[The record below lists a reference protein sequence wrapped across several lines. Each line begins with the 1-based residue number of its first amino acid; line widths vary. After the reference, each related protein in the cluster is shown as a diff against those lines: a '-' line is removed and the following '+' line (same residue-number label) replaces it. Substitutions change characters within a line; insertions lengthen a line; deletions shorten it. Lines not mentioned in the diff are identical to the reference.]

1 MIVKTFEIDAAY
13 LSVVETKLE
22 KLNKRG
28 AKLSIAPAVIQESVK
43 GVRKIYKEK
52 VEYGIPYD
60 IEVLIPTLTLT
71 VWAEMIQVG
80 NYTLMASL
88 DHTLGELPVIRS
100 AMAVDLP
107 KNCYSNKS
115 ICQHCNVDRQRNF
128 TYVFSDNAQAKTVQV
143 GSTCLEAYF
152 GINPTAKLDWFG
164 AFGSFCNEEYSGGY
178 AKPHFYTKDA
188 LATAMALVKRYGYVS
203 RKMSDAS
210 EERTGHPLYTT
221 ANRVNDFY
229 NPVYNGGGWNAADE
243 IAKRLREEIRN
254 EAAALQSDAGDL
266 IAWGIEYFASQT
278 TDYAHN
284 MGIFLTQELTE
295 PRNFGYLVSVIAC
308 KTNSEN
314 QTKVKVV
321 SENKFLGAVGDK
333 IEVEVEVKKVIPM
346 DGNYG
351 TTYITILQ
359 EKQSGNNL
367 VWFSSGKV
375 LDENSE
381 IKIKGTVKA
390 HTVRDGKN
398 QTVLTR
404 CKVL

>member
-1 MIVKTFEIDAAY
+1 MIVKTFVIDAAY
-13 LSVVETKLE
+13 FPVVEEKLA

-28 AKLSIAPAVIQESVK
+28 AKLSIAPAVIFESVK
-43 GVRKIYKEK
+43 GVRKTIKEDK
-52 VEYGIPYD
+52 IDGTV
-60 IEVLIPTLTLT
+60 EVLIPTLTLT
-71 VWAEMIQVG
+71 VHAEMIQVG

-88 DHTLGELPVIRS
+88 DHTLGELPIIRS

-128 TYVFSDNAQAKTVQV
+128 TYVFSDNAAAKTVQV

-164 AFGSFCNEEYSGGY
+164 SFGSFCDEEYSGGY
-178 AKPHFYTKDA
+178 AKPHYYTQDA
-188 LATAMALVKRYGYVS
+188 LATAMALTKRYGYVS

-210 EERTGHPLYTT
+210 EERSGHPLYTT

-243 IAKRLREEIRN
+243 IAKRLRQEIQN
-254 EAAALQSDAGDL
+254 EAAALQSDAAAL
-266 IAWGIEYFASQT
+266 IAWGIEYFASQS

-321 SENKFLGAVGDK
+321 SENKFLGAIGDK

-367 VWFSSGKV
+367 VWFSSGMV
-375 LDENSE
+375 LEENDNLR
-381 IKIKGTVKA
+381 IKGTVKA

>member
-1 MIVKTFEIDAAY
+1 MIVKTFVIDATD
-13 LSVVETKLE
+13 LPLVEAKLE
-22 KLNKRG
+22 KLNRRG
-28 AKLSIAPAVIQESVK
+28 AKLSIAPAVIHESVK

-80 NYTLMASL
+80 NFTLMAAL
-88 DHTLGELPVIRS
+88 DHTLGDKPIIRS

-107 KNCYSNKS
+107 ANCYSHKS
-115 ICQHCNVDRQRNF
+115 ICQHCNVDRPRNF
-128 TYVFSDNAQAKTVQV
+128 TYVFSDNAAAKTVQV

-164 AFGSFCNEEYSGGY
+164 AFGSICEEEYSGGY
-178 AKPHFYTKDA
+178 AKPYYSTQRA
-188 LATAMALVKRYGYVS
+188 LAVAMALTKRYGYVS
-203 RKMSDAS
+203 RKMSDAA
-210 EERTGHPLYTT
+210 EERTGQPMYTT
-221 ANRVNDFY
+221 AQRVNAHF
-229 NPVYNGGGWNAADE
+229 NPVRGGSKNRQADE
-243 IAKRLREEIRN
+243 EAKRLHEEISD
-254 EAAALQSDAGDL
+254 EATALRSDAIDL
-266 IAWGIEYFASQT
+266 IAWGVEYFGTQT

-284 MGIFLTQELTE
+284 MGIFLTQECLE
-295 PRNFGYLVSVIAC
+295 PKNFGYLVSVIAC

-314 QTKVKVV
+314 QTKVKVE
-321 SENKFLGAVGDK
+321 SANEFLGAVGDK